1 LNDIRNSLSLR
12 FVNGIILPFLLFS
25 SMYSI
30 YWLRSN
36 HSIVEDWKLA
46 NSYYQ
51 SGHYQVANSKYIT
64 LYPALKDEGQFLQF
78 AGKSMSLSR
87 NYYQSGQFLERAL
100 LFSSDPVIFTTL
112 GQDYTLFSKVKP
124 EKVER
129 AEFLLQMAKYME
141 PSRYYPRYLLMELYT
156 RIGQKEKEQ
165 EEAAGILDIDTKVV
179 SEAVD
184 QILEMARNTLNHSN
198 KFIIKNTSKTP
209 AQE

>member
-1 LNDIRNSLSLR
+1 MVISGLYSLHWVRENYSISKKWISANANYDLGRYEVANDIYQN
-12 FVNGIILPFLLFS
+12 
-25 SMYSI
+25 
-30 YWLRSN
+30 
-36 HSIVEDWKLA
+36 KLW
-46 NSYYQ
+46 S
-51 SGHYQVANSKYIT
+51 
-64 LYPALKDEGQFLQF
+64 ALKNEGAYLQF
-78 AGKSMSLSR
+78 AGKSLSMR
-87 NYYQSGQFLERAL
+87 RQYYPSASFLERAL
-100 LFSSDPVIFTTL
+100 LFSSDPVILTTL
-112 GQDYTLFSKVKP
+112 GQDYTLFSKVEP

-129 AEFLLQMAKYME
+129 AEFLLKMAKYME

-165 EEAAGILDIDTKVV
+165 EEAAGILAMDTKVV